1 MNEIVLGIGASHTPL
16 LALSAQEWQ
25 RRASDDLRNPRL
37 NLSDGR
43 LVSYEQLLAE
53 VGSKYSSHATFENYA
68 KLEQQAQRALDRLA
82 DEIERAA
89 PDVVIVIGD
98 DHEELFS
105 LANMPGFSIYYGEE
119 LVMHPVLEHM
129 ENPPEW
135 LRLAARG
142 YAMDSARRFPG
153 APAFAIELIG
163 KLMDKGVDVGGAA
176 RVDDPSKA
184 GVGHAF
190 GFIVQRLFRNKSIPV
205 VPVLLNTYYPPN
217 VVRPARC
224 YEVGRLLR
232 EAIAEIDGNKRIAIV
247 GSGGLSHFVTDEALD
262 HRVLDA
268 LRTRDANALRSLPMD
283 ALNSGS
289 SEILCWVMAAG
300 ALEQLDP
307 VWSEYY
313 PVYRTPAGTGI
324 GLAFAAWRRAG

>member
-1 MNEIVLGIGASHTPL
+1 MSEIVLGIGASHTPL

-25 RRASDDLRNPRL
+25 TRAGDDLRNPRL

-43 LVSYEQLLAE
+43 FVSYEQLLAE
-53 VGSKYSSHATFENYA
+53 VGPRYSSHASFENYSG
-68 KLEQQAQRALDRLA
+68 LERKAQQALDRLA
-82 DEIERAA
+82 EEIERAA
-89 PDVVIVIGD
+89 PDVIIIIGD

-105 LANMPGFSIYYGEE
+105 LANMPGLSIYYGES
-119 LVMHPVLEHM
+119 LVMHPVLERM

-135 LRLAARG
+135 LQLAARG
-142 YAMDSARRFPG
+142 YAMDSAHSFPG
-153 APAFAIELIG
+153 APEFALELIG
-163 KLMDKGVDVGGAA
+163 KLMDKGVDVSGAA

-184 GVGHAF
+184 GMGHAF
-190 GFIVQRLFRNKSIPV
+190 GFVIQRLFRGKSIPV

-217 VVRPARC
+217 VMRPARC
-224 YEVGRLLR
+224 YDVGRMLR
-232 EAIAEIDGNKRIAIV
+232 EAIAEIDGDRRIAII

-262 HRVLDA
+262 RRVLDA
-268 LRTRDANALRSLPMD
+268 LRSRDAHALRSLPMA

-300 ALEQLDP
+300 ALERLDN

-324 GLAFAAWRRAG
+324 GLAFAAWRSAG